1 MDSFLK
7 WFAESPLASALRVAV
22 AFTLNNMIADFV
34 KVGNFDFTNWKSW
47 VIGAFA
53 VSVPLILRWLN
64 PEDKAF
70 GVKG

>member
-1 MDSFLK
+1 MDAFWK

-22 AFTLNNMIADFV
+22 AFALNNMIADFV

-53 VSVPLILRWLN
+53 VAVPLVLRWLN